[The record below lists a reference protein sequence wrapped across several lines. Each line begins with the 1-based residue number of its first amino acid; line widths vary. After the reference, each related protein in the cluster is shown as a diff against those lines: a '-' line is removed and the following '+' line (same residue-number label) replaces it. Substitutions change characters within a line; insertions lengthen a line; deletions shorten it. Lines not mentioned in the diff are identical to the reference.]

1 MTNPLAGLFRPRRK
15 EAAGPALYA
24 RAVREC
30 GEYLAAR
37 GDSSAAAHAR
47 LVRAVGVLAASLAPV
62 GSPGAVP
69 AGSGAASAGPDA
81 TSADPFDA
89 LLRTAERALEA
100 GGEDGLGLA
109 LALTGTATEIRRR
122 SKGAWRLRGLALD
135 GLGRDAEALECY
147 ERHLALAGEG
157 GGSAE
162 VVRRVATLRRRRE
175 CVEAAVALFPE
186 AGSPL
191 LEPTAATTTATATTA
206 ATTARVAPEF
216 AAFVRARVAQY
227 GVGHPEVRRLLRL
240 YGAYRR
246 LVERDGPL
254 LAGDGPDGPRPGGC
268 APIGVG
274 GLRGLLAGRT
284 VCLVANTEEVAA
296 STLGPGIDRYDVV
309 MRCDSFRLRAPGT
322 GERTDVHAV
331 SLRGA
336 TPWEGPAWTRP
347 AGVRLVFGDPAA
359 AWRRAVRQRLVPT
372 AQEHIGDASL
382 RRPLSDPA
390 LLGEDGWDGGTTTA
404 FTLLRL
410 LDFLDAG
417 SSLDLIGFRS
427 PGALR
432 PREAEWVMDRATR
445 VDDSKMRIA
454 LR

>member
-1 MTNPLAGLFRPRRK
+1 MTNPLAGLFRPRQK
-15 EAAGPALYA
+15 ETAGLDLYA
-24 RAVREC
+24 RTLREC
-30 GEYLAAR
+30 GDHLAAR
-37 GDSSAAAHAR
+37 GDRTTPAHAR
-47 LVRAVGVLAASLAPV
+47 LVRAVGVLAASLAAPATD
-62 GSPGAVP
+62 GTPAAPGAP
-69 AGSGAASAGPDA
+69 GASGAS
-81 TSADPFDA
+81 SADPFDA
-89 LLRTAERALEA
+89 LLRTAERALET

-109 LALTGTATEIRRR
+109 LTVAETATEIRRR

-135 GLGRDAEALECY
+135 GLGRDTEALECY
-147 ERHLALAGEG
+147 ERHLALAGDATG
-157 GGSAE
+157 ASAE

-175 CVEAAVALFPE
+175 CVEAALALFPE
-186 AGSPL
+186 AGSAPR
-191 LEPTAATTTATATTA
+191 EPTAATTTP

-246 LVERDGPL
+246 LVERDAPAGP
-254 LAGDGPDGPRPGGC
+254 PPGGG
-268 APIGVG
+268 APIGVS
-274 GLRGLLAGRT
+274 GLRALVAGRT
-284 VCLVANTEEVAA
+284 VCLVANAEEVAA
-296 STLGPGIDRYDVV
+296 STLGAEIDGYDVV
-309 MRCDSFRLRAPGT
+309 MRCDAFRLRARGT

-336 TPWEGPAWTRP
+336 APWDGPAWTQP

-359 AWRRAVRQRLVPT
+359 AWRRAVRQRLVPG

-410 LDFLDAG
+410 LDFLDAA
-417 SSLDLIGFRS
+417 SRLDLIGFRS

-432 PREAEWVMDRATR
+432 PREAAWVMDRATR
-445 VDDSKMRIA
+445 VDDSEMRIA